1 MVGGPDANGSY
12 DDNTDSYSCTEPAL
26 DYNGCFALAA
36 AGLYSV
42 YGGSADKADATIA
55 SASEIKSD
63 YVFDYGGGSVIP
75 EPEDTWKIVPDTMTV
90 GETAEAVIQHY
101 TGGNDYIFTSSD
113 PDVLEVSGSGLSATL
128 TAKKAGSVILT
139 ATCGAQV
146 LTQDITV
153 IGETTTTTEET
164 TTTTTES
171 TTTTTEEITTTTE
184 EVTTTT
190 EASTTTTSS
199 ATEETTSSSET
210 TTESTTTESATTETT
225 TSTTNGGTV
234 DPTLFYG
241 DVNLDG
247 DIDLADAVLLNKA
260 VAGVVS
266 LNELAYKNADCNGN
280 GTVTADDSM
289 MLLQFLVH
297 LINQLGPEA

>member
-1 MVGGPDANGSY
+1 MS
-12 DDNTDSYSCTEPAL
+12 
-26 DYNGCFALAA
+26 
-36 AGLYSV
+36 
-42 YGGSADKADATIA
+42 
-55 SASEIKSD
+55 
-63 YVFDYGGGSVIP
+63 
-75 EPEDTWKIVPDTMTV
+75 
-90 GETAEAVIQHY
+90 
-101 TGGNDYIFTSSD
+101 

-146 LTQDITV
+146 LTHGITV

-190 EASTTTTSS
+190 EESTTT
-199 ATEETTSSSET
+199 TTSSSET
-210 TTESTTTESATTETT
+210 TTESTSTTTETT
-225 TSTTNGGTV
+225 TSTTNGGSV

-266 LNELAYKNADCNGN
+266 LNELANKNADCNGN

>member
-1 MVGGPDANGSY
+1 
-12 DDNTDSYSCTEPAL
+12 
-26 DYNGCFALAA
+26 
-36 AGLYSV
+36 
-42 YGGSADKADATIA
+42 
-55 SASEIKSD
+55 
-63 YVFDYGGGSVIP
+63 
-75 EPEDTWKIVPDTMTV
+75 MTV
-90 GETAEAVIQHY
+90 GETAEAIIQHY
-101 TGGNDYIFTSSD
+101 IGGNDYIFTSSD

-153 IGETTTTTEET
+153 IGETTTTTA
-164 TTTTTES
+164 TES

-190 EASTTTTSS
+190 EESTTT
-199 ATEETTSSSET
+199 TTSSSET
-210 TTESTTTESATTETT
+210 TTESTTTESTT
-225 TSTTNGGTV
+225 TSTTNGGSV

-266 LNELAYKNADCNGN
+266 LNELANKNADCNGN